1 MDAENKLQRILE
13 LNRARQAHYYE
24 KHKAEINAK
33 RRENYTHKKIN
44 KPFSPKEESKED
56 LGKKHK
62 IDFNKSKSISYE
74 ETINALNTL
83 DISDGSRLKYKND
96 IKRLLTLTDCS
107 NIITCFKDYKK
118 LIEVINLS
126 KKPNNEP
133 YSVNTKKGLYQMIL
147 FLTDNLHIPIS
158 SKIKQQYNKQFE
170 IYKISSSDHTKEK
183 QENVLIPSFDDYLK
197 FIKDKFGENSKEYV
211 LSKLYSEIT
220 LRDDYKLKI
229 ISSSKE
235 ATDEKENY
243 IIVPKSSALTL
254 IINHYK
260 TSNKYGQIKVKISLP
275 LSKIIR
281 NYIKREK
288 LVFGD
293 YLFGNKPLTSFVSK
307 FNKQIGINGGISLY
321 RQMSISDLLH
331 TNPNAEER
339 QKLAEIMKHAPLTQ
353 LKYLHNN
360 I

>member
-33 RRENYTHKKIN
+33 RREKYTHKKITE
-44 KPFSPKEESKED
+44 PSSPKEESNGD
-56 LGKKHK
+56 LGKEHK

-83 DISDGSRLKYKND
+83 DISDGSRNKYKQD
-96 IKRLLTLTDCS
+96 VKRLLSLTQCT
-107 NIITCFKDYKK
+107 NLIKCFKDYKT
-118 LIEVINLS
+118 IINTIHS
-126 KKPNNEP
+126 ATKPNGES
-133 YSVNTKKGLYQMIL
+133 YSVNTKKALYQMIIYL
-147 FLTDNLHIPIS
+147 IDKLHLPIS
-158 SKIKQQYNKQFE
+158 AKIKQHYLKQFD
-170 IYKISSSDHTKEK
+170 ISKISSNDHTKEK
-183 QENVLIPSFDDYLK
+183 QENILIPSFDDYLK
-197 FIKDKFGENSKEYV
+197 FIKDKFGENSKPFV
-211 LSKLYSEIT
+211 LSSLYHEIT
-220 LRDDYKLKI
+220 LRDDFILKI

-243 IIVPKSSALTL
+243 IIVPKTSALTL

-275 LSKIIR
+275 LSKMIR

-293 YLFGNKPLTSFVSK
+293 YLFGSNPLTSFVSK

-331 TNPNAEER
+331 KNPDAEER